1 MRVVES
7 NDLFG
12 VVIVQRSSG
21 WVHFTSSCDKCV
33 VRFDHHDIL
42 INNCVGYGN
51 QHFFVLFLILGI
63 MDSLIFLFKG
73 VLIPLFTFGLTRR
86 TFIVLLGI
94 FIVD

>member
-1 MRVVES
+1 M
-7 NDLFG
+7 
-12 VVIVQRSSG
+12 QRSSG